1 MKTGVIRNPV
11 SGGKAFARAWP
22 TLLQA
27 LNRRFPDID
36 VRETTAAG
44 QAAYLARELV
54 DCGCELVIAVG
65 GDGTVS
71 DVVDGILS
79 SSRPRTAFS
88 LIPNGTGC
96 DFARNFRLAKTPE
109 SIVNQIAAAP
119 LRCIDVVRLSGTA
132 VDGGNVVRHFANIA
146 SVGVS
151 GEIVRSMN
159 EAPRNLL
166 MGGSTRFMLYSAL
179 GIIRY
184 RPQSVRV
191 VIDGEDVY
199 AGAVTVACI
208 ANGAWF
214 GGGMHVVPQADLTD
228 GLLDVAVMRATSKIG
243 QLGLLARLHRAAHVS
258 HPLLSFHKGRTV
270 EITPIGEGR
279 FSCEAD
285 GENPGLSALRAEIL
299 PAGLAMRI

>member
-1 MKTGVIRNPV
+1 MKTGIIRNPV
-11 SGGKAFARAWP
+11 SGGRASARAWP

-27 LNRRFPDID
+27 LCERFPDID

-44 QAAYLARELV
+44 QAAELARELV
-54 DCGCELVIAVG
+54 ATGCDLIIAVG

-79 SSRPRTAFS
+79 SGRPKTPLS

-96 DFARNFRLAKTPE
+96 DFARNFTLANTPE
-109 SIVNQIAAAP
+109 AIANQIAEAP
-119 LRCIDVVRLSGTA
+119 VRFIDAVRITGLAVSGGTI
-132 VDGGNVVRHFANIA
+132 VRHFANIA

-159 EAPRNLL
+159 EAPRSRL
-166 MGGSTRFMLYSAL
+166 MDGSTRFMLYSAL

-191 VIDGEDVY
+191 VVDGEEVY
-199 AGAVTVACI
+199 AGGVTVACV

-228 GLLDVAVMRATSKIG
+228 GLLDVAVMRATSRIG
-243 QLGLLARLHRAAHVS
+243 QLGLLARLPRAAHVS
-258 HPLLSFHKGRTV
+258 HPLLSFHKGRSV
-270 EITPIGEGR
+270 EITPLGEGR

-285 GENPGLSALRAEIL
+285 GENPGLKALRAEIL
-299 PAGLAMRI
+299 PAGLALRI

>member
-1 MKTGVIRNPV
+1 M
-11 SGGKAFARAWP
+11 SGGRASVRMWP
-22 TLLQA
+22 AVLRA
-27 LNRRFPDID
+27 LRGRFPDID
-36 VRETTAAG
+36 VRETAAAG
-44 QAAYLARELV
+44 QAAGLARELV
-54 DCGCELVIAVG
+54 ASGCDLVIAVG

-79 SSRPRTAFS
+79 SSRPKTALS

-96 DFARNFRLAKTPE
+96 DFARNFRLANTPE
-109 SIVNQIAAAP
+109 AIANQIAEAP
-119 LRCIDVVRLSGTA
+119 VRFVDAVRISGPA
-132 VDGGNVVRHFANIA
+132 VNGGYILRHFANIA

-159 EAPRNLL
+159 EAPRSRLL
-166 MGGSTRFMLYSAL
+166 GGSTRFMLYSAL

-191 VIDGEDVY
+191 VVDGEEVY
-199 AGAVTVACI
+199 AGAVTVASV

-228 GLLDVAVMRATSKIG
+228 GLLDVAVMRATSKVG
-243 QLGLLARLHRAAHVS
+243 QLGLLARLHRAAHVR
-258 HPLLSFHKGRTV
+258 HPLLSFHRGRSV
-270 EITPIGEGR
+270 EITPLGEGC

-299 PAGLAMRI
+299 PAALALRI

>member
-1 MKTGVIRNPV
+1 M
-11 SGGKAFARAWP
+11 SGGRASARAWSA
-22 TLLQA
+22 LLQA
-27 LNRRFPDID
+27 LSRRFPDID

-54 DCGCELVIAVG
+54 ASGCDLVIAVG

-79 SSRPRTAFS
+79 SSRPKTPFS

-96 DFARNFRLAKTPE
+96 DFARNFRLANTPQA
-109 SIVNQIAAAP
+109 IANQIAEAP
-119 LRCIDVVRLSGTA
+119 VRFIDVVRISGPA
-132 VDGGNVVRHFANIA
+132 VDGGNILRHFANIA

-151 GEIVRSMN
+151 GEIVSSMN
-159 EAPRNLL
+159 EAPRSRLL
-166 MGGSTRFMLYSAL
+166 GGSTRFMLYSAL

-191 VIDGEDVY
+191 VVDGEEVY
-199 AGAVTVACI
+199 AGGVTVASV

-243 QLGLLARLHRAAHVS
+243 QLGLLARLPRAAHVC
-258 HPLLSFHKGRTV
+258 HPLLSFHKGRSV
-270 EITPIGEGR
+270 EITPLDEGR

-285 GENPGLSALRAEIL
+285 GENPGLKAMRADIL
-299 PAGLAMRI
+299 PAGLALRI